1 MKELKDLARSNNADY
16 VSVSYSIKSGY
27 SLILMKNGQAGIGV
41 ADNIDSA
48 LAQAKKELAV

>member
-1 MKELKDLARSNNADY
+1 MKELEELARNNEADY
-16 VSVSYSIKSGY
+16 VSVSFSVKNGY

-48 LAQAKKELAV
+48 LAQAKKELAA

>member
-1 MKELKDLARSNNADY
+1 MKELEDLARNNEADY
-16 VSVSYSIKSGY
+16 VSVSFSVKNGY

-48 LAQAKKELAV
+48 LAQAKKEIA

>member
-1 MKELKDLARSNNADY
+1 MKELEDLARKNNADY
-16 VSVSYSIKSGY
+16 VSVSFSVKNGY

-48 LAQAKKELAV
+48 LAQAKKELAA

>member
-1 MKELKDLARSNNADY
+1 MKELEDLARKNNADY
-16 VSVSYSIKSGY
+16 VSVSFSVKSGY

-48 LAQAKKELAV
+48 LAQAKKELAA